1 MFDWIFASND
11 KPKEPTYP
19 NLHNMVIDLQS
30 RVEMLEEQNKEL
42 HSMISK
48 IQPVVYN
55 ITNKD

>member
-19 NLHNMVIDLQS
+19 NLYNMVVDLQS
-30 RVEMLEEQNKEL
+30 RIERLEKENRDL
-42 HSMISK
+42 DNRINK

>member
-19 NLHNMVIDLQS
+19 NLHEIIVDLES
-30 RVEMLEEQNKEL
+30 RVEKLEEENKDL
-42 HSMISK
+42 YDRINK

>member
-1 MFDWIFASND
+1 MFDWIFAPSS
-11 KPKEPTYP
+11 KTVEPTYP
-19 NLHNMVIDLQS
+19 NLHEIIVDLES

>member
-1 MFDWIFASND
+1 MFDWIFASTD

-19 NLHNMVIDLQS
+19 NLHEIIVDLES
-30 RVEMLEEQNKEL
+30 RVEQLEEENKDL
-42 HSMISK
+42 YDRINK

>member
-1 MFDWIFASND
+1 MFDWIFASTD

-19 NLHNMVIDLQS
+19 NLHEIIVDLES
-30 RVEMLEEQNKEL
+30 RIEKLEEENKDL
-42 HSMISK
+42 DNRINK

>member
-1 MFDWIFASND
+1 MFDWIFASTD

-19 NLHNMVIDLQS
+19 NLHEIIVDPES
-30 RVEMLEEQNKEL
+30 RVERLEEENRYL
-42 HSMISK
+42 HQMITK

>member
-1 MFDWIFASND
+1 MFDWIFASTD

-19 NLHNMVIDLQS
+19 NLHEIIVDLES
-30 RVEMLEEQNKEL
+30 RVEKLEEENKDL
-42 HSMISK
+42 DNRINK

>member
-1 MFDWIFASND
+1 MFDWIFASTD

-42 HSMISK
+42 HRMISK

>member
-1 MFDWIFASND
+1 MFDWIFASTY

>member
-1 MFDWIFASND
+1 MFDWIFASTD

-48 IQPVVYN
+48 IQLVVYN

>member
-19 NLHNMVIDLQS
+19 NLHNMVVDLQS